1 MSGETVMTTV
11 ISGDRVQRFAELDHA
26 VIDEVRAIVEVDAGG
41 DTAERRPGATRRA
54 LRRLLTTLRASTR
67 LFQAS

>member
-1 MSGETVMTTV
+1 MTTV

-26 VIDEVRAIVEVDAGG
+26 VLAEVRAIVETEADDGAVQRRG
-41 DTAERRPGATRRA
+41 DTVRRA
-54 LRRLLTTLRASTR
+54 VERLLTTLRARTR